1 MVRDLGHMFFA
12 VPMDDESQPM
22 TAFPWEGRGDQ
33 FAGLAQGYLSSPVM
47 AHNTT
52 FQHKTSRP
60 LMKTHTK
67 PSISYRL
74 RASSFM
80 VIPRKNRR
88 GPE

>member
-52 FQHKTSRP
+52 FQQQDIQAFDENTHKTQYF
-60 LMKTHTK
+60 L
-67 PSISYRL
+67 
-74 RASSFM
+74 
-80 VIPRKNRR
+80 
-88 GPE
+88 